1 MSTIPN
7 DFVGFLVPLIQEFDG
22 VVEQV
27 RYADEF
33 SGEFPWSMFWFRHRQ
48 LAVSN
53 CLTALND
60 G

>member
-1 MSTIPN
+1 MCQLINSRSMSTIPN

-33 SGEFPWSMFWFRHRQ
+33 SGEFP
-48 LAVSN
+48 
-53 CLTALND
+53 
-60 G
+60 